1 MSRSPKTKQIT
12 STQHALV
19 REQLAKILKRIAAN
33 QSAQVTIE
41 LTKLIQKY
49 PSLPEVNHVAS
60 SFYTSVSQR
69 DKAIYYATRAV
80 DLDSK
85 TPQYQIILGTLLVQS
100 DDHKKAIKHLEQA
113 VAISPQSPRIF
124 GPLGVA
130 YLQTGRIADA
140 RKSFNQA
147 IQESP
152 NDHEAIMNLAL
163 LESDTANAH
172 KAVELMRDAV
182 ARFPNSPILHDSLAM
197 FSCYDDQLTPEEV
210 FEIHQ
215 AFGQCVQS
223 KVHTPK
229 SYPNKPDT
237 NKRIRIGFISPDF
250 KEHSIAYFIEP
261 IFEHLNKEDFEIVV
275 YSTSSHGDATTVRL
289 KSHASIWRDCTDGIA
304 ATHKR
309 IVNDQVDILVELTGH
324 FASNQ
329 LPIFGSKPTPVSITM
344 IGYGNTTGL
353 DSINTRIVDS
363 ITDPSPKADNLAT
376 EQLVRVDDCFLC
388 YRPPVDFPAIQAPK
402 PLRPFVFGSFND
414 LRKISPSTMR
424 VWASILNENPD
435 SQLLLKAS
443 RLEQQEVCDDVYS
456 RFESLGISSSRIK
469 LIGRTPTN
477 FEHLDLYNQIDC
489 ALDTFPYTGTT
500 TTCEALAMG
509 VPTITLLGNAHAGR
523 VSASLLTAAGRSDLV
538 ASSEQ
543 DYIEL
548 ANKQARG
555 GSYSLESRN
564 ILRAQLL
571 SSPLTDG
578 KSYTKK
584 LESVFISLWKS
595 WCETQQA
602 HTEPTQ

>member
-12 STQHALV
+12 STQHARI
-19 REQLAKILKRIAAN
+19 REQLTKILKRIAAN
-33 QSAQVTIE
+33 QSTQISPE

-80 DLDSK
+80 DLDPK
-85 TPQYQIILGTLLVQS
+85 TPQYQILLGTLLIQS
-100 DDHKKAIKHLEQA
+100 DDHQRAIKHLEQA
-113 VAISPQSPRIF
+113 VAISPQSPSVF

-140 RKSFNQA
+140 RESFNQA
-147 IQESP
+147 IQLSP
-152 NDHEAIMNLAL
+152 DNHEAIMNLAL

-172 KAVELMRDAV
+172 KAVDLMRNAI
-182 ARFPNSPILHDSLAM
+182 ARFPSNPILHDSLAM
-197 FSCYDDQLTPEEV
+197 FSCYDDQLTPKEV

-229 SYPNKPDT
+229 SYPNTPDR
-237 NKRIRIGFISPDF
+237 NKRIRIGFVSPDF
-250 KEHSIAYFIEP
+250 KEHSIAYFVEP
-261 IFEHLNKEDFEIVV
+261 VFEHLNKKNFELVV
-275 YSTSSHGDATTVRL
+275 FSTSSRGDATTVRL
-289 KSHASIWRDCTDGIA
+289 KSYANLWRDCTAGIA
-304 ATHKR
+304 ATHKQ
-309 IVNDQVDILVELTGH
+309 IVKDQIDILVELTGH

-329 LPIFGSKPTPVSITM
+329 LPIFASKPAPVSITM

-353 DSINTRIVDS
+353 ESINARIADQ
-363 ITDPSPKADNLAT
+363 ITDPSPKADSLAT
-376 EQLVRVDDCFLC
+376 EQLVRMDDCFLC
-388 YRPPVDFPAIQAPK
+388 YRPPADLPSLQAPNQS
-402 PLRPFVFGSFND
+402 RPFTFGSFND

-424 VWASILNENPD
+424 VWASILKECPD
-435 SQLLLKAS
+435 SQLLLKTS
-443 RLEQQEVCDDVYS
+443 RLEQEEVCGDIYA
-456 RFESLGISSSRIK
+456 RFDLLGITPSRIK

-523 VSASLLTAAGRSDLV
+523 VSASLLTAVGRSDFV
-538 ASSEQ
+538 ASNEQ
-543 DYIEL
+543 DYITL
-548 ANKQARG
+548 ATKHAQSG
-555 GSYSLESRN
+555 LHSLESRN
-564 ILRAQLL
+564 ALREQLL
-571 SSPLTDG
+571 SSSLTDG
-578 KSYTKK
+578 KSYAKK

-595 WCETQQA
+595 WCETQPA

>member
-12 STQHALV
+12 STEHARI
-19 REQLAKILKRIAAN
+19 REQLTKILKRIAAN
-33 QSAQVTIE
+33 QSAQVSLE

-69 DKAIYYATRAV
+69 NKAIYYATRAV
-80 DLDSK
+80 DFDSK
-85 TPQYQIILGTLLVQS
+85 TPQYQILLGTLLVQS
-100 DDHKKAIKHLEQA
+100 DDHKRAIKHLEQA
-113 VAISPQSPRIF
+113 VAISPQSLGIF

-130 YLQTGRIADA
+130 YLQIGRIADA
-140 RKSFNQA
+140 REAFNQA
-147 IQESP
+147 IQLSP
-152 NDHEAIMNLAL
+152 DDQEAIMNLAL

-172 KAVELMRDAV
+172 KAVGLMRDAV
-182 ARFPNSPILHDSLAM
+182 ARFPNNPILHDSLAM

-215 AFGQCVQS
+215 AFGQCVQA

-229 SYPNKPDT
+229 SYPNEPGI
-237 NKRIRIGFISPDF
+237 NKRIRIGFVSPDF
-250 KEHSIAYFIEP
+250 KEHSVAYFIEP
-261 IFEHLNKEDFEIVV
+261 IFEHLNKESFEIVV
-275 YSTSSHGDATTVRL
+275 YSTSSRGDATTQRL
-289 KSHASIWRDCTDGIA
+289 KLHTDLWRDCADGIA
-304 ATHKR
+304 ATHKQ
-309 IVNDQVDILVELTGH
+309 IVKDQVDILVELTGH

-329 LPIFGSKPTPVSITM
+329 LPIFAAKPTPVSITM

-353 DSINTRIVDS
+353 NSINTRIVDS
-363 ITDPSPKADNLAT
+363 ITDPSPKADSLAT
-376 EQLVRVDDCFLC
+376 EQLMRIDDCFLC
-388 YRPPVDFPAIQAPK
+388 YRPSVDLPAIQAPDSS
-402 PLRPFVFGSFND
+402 RPFTFGSFND

-443 RLEQQEVCDDVYS
+443 RLEQKEVCDDFHS
-456 RFESLGISSSRIK
+456 RFELLGIAPSRIK
-469 LIGRTPTN
+469 LVGRVPTN

-523 VSASLLTAAGRSDLV
+523 VSASLLTAVRRSGLV

-543 DYIEL
+543 DYIKL
-548 ANKQARG
+548 ATKHAQG
-555 GSYSLESRN
+555 GLHPLESRKN
-564 ILRAQLL
+564 LREQLL
-571 SSPLTDG
+571 SSSLTDE
-578 KSYTKK
+578 KSYAKK
-584 LESVFISLWKS
+584 LKSVFISLWKS
-595 WCETQQA
+595 WCETQQD